1 MTKNEKMEVI
11 MQVLGFTKAEF
22 KAMTTPDE
30 NDKRLNRLYEMAK
43 DKVDKAV
50 DAEWRQTQTLSLS

>member
-1 MTKNEKMEVI
+1 MSKNEKAEVI
-11 MQVLGFTKAEF
+11 MKALGFTRAEF